1 MVDCQL
7 LMGTMSYRL
16 SPEEYVSAALTIYL
30 DIILIFLYLLG
41 RRWTRRHAARAQRN
55 ASTHGLWPLQSAPT
69 MKMSLIIVYNLFV

>member
-1 MVDCQL
+1 MPSGVTKVKWLIHLFYFFPILSQIHTTQFLMVDCQL

-41 RRWTRRHAARAQRN
+41 RR
-55 ASTHGLWPLQSAPT
+55 
-69 MKMSLIIVYNLFV
+69 